1 VFTNNHTL
9 EFDMA
14 TVAAVYFHTLEYAD
28 YSDSSA
34 NRSDHNSSGGGG
46 SRGNISPH
54 VPAAKHS
61 SSSSSVAARRFD
73 ELLRRFGAG
82 TSFWRRCILKHPNI
96 CQDRLGTDI
105 GKAEKRRTF
114 SAGLLDHVD
123 KAEGGTGLVCGAP
136 DALVDHPPSS
146 LIDVDPAVRGR
157 CSEVSTAEGAPC
169 AVTNALAV
177 QVQQQLAILAGRCA
191 RNLAIFA
198 MLFLGR

>member
-1 VFTNNHTL
+1 
-9 EFDMA
+9 
-14 TVAAVYFHTLEYAD
+14 
-28 YSDSSA
+28 
-34 NRSDHNSSGGGG
+34 
-46 SRGNISPH
+46 
-54 VPAAKHS
+54 
-61 SSSSSVAARRFD
+61 
-73 ELLRRFGAG
+73 
-82 TSFWRRCILKHPNI
+82 
-96 CQDRLGTDI
+96 
-105 GKAEKRRTF
+105 
-114 SAGLLDHVD
+114 VD

-177 QVQQQLAILAGRCA
+177 QVQQQLAILAARCA